1 MCLDQICHN
10 FRKIDFIFQV
20 GDAPFLV
27 GKEGRKG
34 MYVIVVD
41 ARYMRIGDDNEWK
54 VAQGL
59 YTMREAD
66 G

>member
-1 MCLDQICHN
+1 
-10 FRKIDFIFQV
+10 
-20 GDAPFLV
+20 
-27 GKEGRKG
+27 

-41 ARYMRIGDDNEWK
+41 TRYMRIGDNDERK

-59 YTMREAD
+59 YAMREAD

>member
-1 MCLDQICHN
+1 
-10 FRKIDFIFQV
+10 
-20 GDAPFLV
+20 
-27 GKEGRKG
+27 

-41 ARYMRIGDDNEWK
+41 ARYMRIGDNNEWK

-59 YTMREAD
+59 YAMREAD